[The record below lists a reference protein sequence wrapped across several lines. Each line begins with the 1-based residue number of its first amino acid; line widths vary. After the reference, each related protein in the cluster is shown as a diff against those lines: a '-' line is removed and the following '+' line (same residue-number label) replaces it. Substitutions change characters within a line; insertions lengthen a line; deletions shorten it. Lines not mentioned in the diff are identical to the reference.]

1 MSIKTA
7 FLLASG
13 LGATIWS
20 GSAFAAGPTCP
31 DGPIK
36 LGAISTITGP
46 ADFSE
51 VPKAAKAM
59 YDAVNGAGGIN
70 GCKIDYEIAD
80 DKADP
85 QVAAPAARDFID
97 NKNVVAMRG
106 GPSLLESSTRQP
118 TSEPTYRRF
127 MGSVSI
133 RSA

>member
-1 MSIKTA
+1 MSYKKVI
-7 FLLASG
+7 LMVGG
-13 LGATIWS
+13 LGAALWS

-31 DGPIK
+31 GGSIK

-59 YDAVNGAGGIN
+59 YDAVNAAGGIN

-85 QVAAPAARDFID
+85 QVAAQAARDFID
-97 NKNVVAMRG
+97 NKN
-106 GPSLLESSTRQP
+106 
-118 TSEPTYRRF
+118 
-127 MGSVSI
+127 
-133 RSA
+133 